1 MRGTGRAEF
10 LLCLSSFATIV
21 FTHVS
26 SVKSVHVVNIDHRV
40 LPLHSNYHQT
50 NIVSDAKQLLQISKN
65 SIFSPSK
72 KDFLERKK
80 SDIHSIEGKNF
91 VTNEIIPHDLDTD
104 RTFKLFGHSF
114 NHVLKNNEQI
124 FNNNL

>member
-1 MRGTGRAEF
+1 MRGTARAEF

-26 SVKSVHVVNIDHRV
+26 SVKSVHGVNIDRV

-50 NIVSDAKQLLQISKN
+50 NIVGDAKQLLQISKN

-91 VTNEIIPHDLDTD
+91 VTNEIIPHDLNTD

-114 NHVLKNNEQI
+114 SHILKNNEQI
-124 FNNNL
+124 FNNNV